1 MTKWIIVAEQAEFP
15 PGTCRAVD
23 VEGTPVAVFNIDGN
37 YYAIKDVCTH
47 EAGTLSDGETDGLEI
62 ICPLHGAR
70 FSLVTGAALAPPAYE
85 PVATFPVRI
94 EAGLVQVGDDSS

>member
-1 MTKWIIVAEQAEFP
+1 MAKWITVAEQTEFL

-37 YYAIKDVCTH
+37 YYAIADVCTH
-47 EAGTLSDGETDGLEI
+47 EAETLSDGETDGLEI
-62 ICPLHGAR
+62 ICPRHGAR
-70 FSLVTGAALAPPAYE
+70 FSLVSGAALAPPAYE

-94 EAGLVQVGDDSS
+94 EMGLVQVSDESC